1 MSSIVIAGNTSGA
14 ITLSAPDV
22 SGTNTI
28 TLPAVTGTMLT
39 NKTAGTIL
47 QVVTTAKTSAFFL
60 AGGET
65 WTDVTGLS
73 ASITPS
79 STSSRILIVVTSAG
93 SFSEQD
99 SFGFLR
105 IVRDSTAIGIADSRS
120 NATRAGMDLSQQTAG
135 TTTTWAL
142 PAAQNFIDS
151 PATASSVTYKIQAWC
166 RNSRNLCVGGSYD
179 ASDSY
184 RASVPSTITLMEIAG

>member
-1 MSSIVIAGNTSGA
+1 MLSDGILTADAAGRLKMADGFVNAAKLGA
-14 ITLSAPDV
+14 GAARANF
-22 SGTNTI
+22 GAG
-28 TLPAVTGTMLT
+28 AV
-39 NKTAGTIL
+39 L
-47 QVVTTAKTSAFFL
+47 QVVTTTKTSAFFL

-79 STSSRILIVVTSAG
+79 SASSKILVIVTSAG
-93 SFSEQD
+93 SFADQD

-105 IVRDSTAIGIADSRS
+105 IMRDSTAIGTGDART
-120 NATRAGMDLSQQTAG
+120 NATRAGMNVSQQTAG

-151 PATASSVTYKIQAWC
+151 PATTSAVVYKIQAWC
-166 RNSRNLCVGGSYD
+166 RAGRNMCVGGSYD
-179 ASDSY
+179 ASDAY
-184 RASVPSTITLMEIAG
+184 RASVPSTITLLEIAG